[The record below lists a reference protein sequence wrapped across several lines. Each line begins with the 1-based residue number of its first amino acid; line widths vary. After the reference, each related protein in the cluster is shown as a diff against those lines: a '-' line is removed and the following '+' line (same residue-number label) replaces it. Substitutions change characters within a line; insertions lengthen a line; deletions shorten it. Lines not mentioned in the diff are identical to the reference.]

1 MSKPPSA
8 TADPIVVAYSVR
20 DVARIVGLPESRIR
34 YWAQT
39 GFVGP
44 STREGGKPAYTFQD
58 LLSIKTA
65 KALVD
70 NGVSMPKARR
80 SLEALKA
87 QLPHIDRPL
96 TQLRV
101 VSDGE
106 KLIVVDDGRSFEP
119 LSGQLMLDFNVGGL
133 FGEVEQLMRA
143 PAPEQAVPAAIAP
156 EPSTAYGWLVEG
168 LRREMDDPDG
178 DAALTAYRKALAMDG
193 DLAAAHTNL
202 GNLLHRRGALEEA
215 RSHYERA
222 LLLDPD
228 QPEARYN
235 LGNLLDDLGDTERAV
250 TEWYRVV
257 GTHADFADAHFNLG
271 VALLRLDAPTRA
283 RTHLQQYLSLEQEGE
298 WAERARTLLMATGS
312 E

>member
-1 MSKPPSA
+1 ML
-8 TADPIVVAYSVR
+8 VAYSVK

-44 STREGGKPAYTFQD
+44 STREAGRPAYTFQD

-106 KLIVVDDGRSFEP
+106 RLIVVDDGRSFEP
-119 LSGQLMLDFNVGGL
+119 LSGQLLLDFNVGGL
-133 FGEVEQLMRA
+133 YGEIEELLRA
-143 PAPEQAVPAAIAP
+143 PTRESIAVPTLP
-156 EPSTAYGWLVEG
+156 QDPSTAYGWLVEG
-168 LRREMDDPDG
+168 LRLEQNGTDDEH
-178 DAALTAYRKALAMDG
+178 AVVAYRKALTLDP

-202 GNLLHRRGALEEA
+202 GNLLHRFGQLEEA
-215 RSHYERA
+215 KAHYERA
-222 LLLDPD
+222 LLLDPE

-235 LGNLLDDLGDTERAV
+235 LGNLLDDLGETERAV
-250 TEWYRVV
+250 AEWYHVV
-257 GTHADFADAHFNLG
+257 AIHDNFADAHFNLG
-271 VALLRLDAPTRA
+271 VALMRLDAPSRA
-283 RTHLQQYLSLEQEGE
+283 RVHLMRYLGIEHEGE
-298 WAERARTLLMATGS
+298 WADRARLLLAAGA
-312 E
+312 EANK